1 MNPAKHYVDLAQGLD
16 GFLNLEPLLSSIQS
30 ILNDYLPAVYLIAF
44 VLLVVAT
51 MREFLFPET
60 RRFMQNLLRAVLL
73 VAAIGF
79 LPSFIDRRGR
89 GRRGEVVSNSKPDIP
104 GR

>member
-1 MNPAKHYVDLAQGLD
+1 
-16 GFLNLEPLLSSIQS
+16 
-30 ILNDYLPAVYLIAF
+30 LNDYLPAVYLIAF

-79 LPSFIDRRGR
+79 LPSFIDWCDQGNYEEKCRQLPTKLPIFPTF
-89 GRRGEVVSNSKPDIP
+89 STDFHHC
-104 GR
+104 

>member
-1 MNPAKHYVDLAQGLD
+1 
-16 GFLNLEPLLSSIQS
+16 
-30 ILNDYLPAVYLIAF
+30 LPAVYLIAF

-60 RRFMQNLLRAVLL
+60 RRFMQNLLRALLL

-89 GRRGEVVSNSKPDIP
+89 GRRSEVVSNSKPDIP